1 MDDIYLDTMNLGTRP
16 ISITVMDCKS
26 VTVNIG
32 ERSKIVRANIIK
44 QKKKS
49 NTNLIT
55 FARKYISR
63 ESRRPNIITGKRLS
77 HGRVKNLKV
86 TLSKLIEYSKE
97 TKIPNWNNLGME
109 FYFSFHKWMESKNY
123 SVNYIGKNIS
133 NLKLIPNDAFDKKIL
148 TNTDFKSKRFKVY
161 TEESEEIYLSIL
173 ELELI
178 INIDL
183 SNMPGIYDTA
193 RDVFIIGAFTGLRVS
208 DYKRLKPENLVMFSD
223 IEMIKVATKK
233 TGNEVIIPIH
243 PHVKSV
249 LIKRNGKLPPKV
261 HENSINPIY

>member
-1 MDDIYLDTMNLGTRP
+1 MKKYSLEREFP
-16 ISITVMDCKS
+16 INIFVIDCN
-26 VTVNIG
+26 TVNINLDNG
-32 ERSKIVRANIIK
+32 SNSEAIKYSRTKKINFLDFIRRYILNESK
-44 QKKKS
+44 
-49 NTNLIT
+49 
-55 FARKYISR
+55 
-63 ESRRPNIITGKRLS
+63 RPNIITGKKLS
-77 HGRVKNLKV
+77 RGRVKNLKV
-86 TLSKLIEYSKE
+86 TLSKLIEYSKDN
-97 TKIPNWNNLGME
+97 KIPEWDDLGME
-109 FYFSFHKWMESKNY
+109 FYYSFHKWMENKNY
-123 SVNYIGKNIS
+123 SVNYIGKNIA
-133 NLKLIPNDAFDKKIL
+133 NIKLILSDAFDKKIL

-223 IEMIKVATKK
+223 VEMIRVATKK